1 MKTTINNSDRV
12 YMVVTST
19 GKSAFC
25 NIQDLN
31 KVVSELGTHEG
42 YFKVYHF
49 WNNKQEKLSKKA
61 LASMFDGAQI
71 KQEFTY

>member
-1 MKTTINNSDRV
+1 METTIKNGLRV

-19 GKSAFC
+19 GHQAFC

-31 KVVSELGTHEG
+31 RVVKELGAKEG

-49 WNNKQEKLSKKA
+49 WNNKQQKLSKKE
-61 LASMFDGAQI
+61 LKDMFEGSQL
-71 KQEFTY
+71 KQEFYY